1 MEFIDGIPVYM
12 VDGLDS
18 EVTAI
23 SLVSEPAIME
33 SFVTFNKDKKN
44 KMEMFMNNEK
54 MQVMGPVLIPDQK
67 IYRNN
72 DGFEYYIVFS
82 QNAIEQL
89 SRKFLTE
96 LRNNQWSIQHEE
108 ETSSVSIVES
118 WIKTGSE
125 DKSNMFGFNM
135 PVGTWMV
142 TAQINDI
149 DLWQKIKRGDMTG
162 FSIEAWLNLD
172 EITNNFNKQDKQEM
186 DKDEKMNKFM
196 EAFKS
201 FLNEFLEKDEP
212 EVAPEVTEE
221 EKVEEEL
228 EEENN
233 EEPQTEEVEI
243 PEPAEDNEVVVEE
256 APESIEPEPEPEQ
269 ENLSSVIAELEAKL
283 KELED
288 ENSSLQNKV
297 ENLSKQPSAEP
308 LNVNAKPQNSREFLK
323 QIANK
328 F

>member
-33 SFVTFNKDKKN
+33 SFVTFNKDKK
-44 KMEMFMNNEK
+44 MEMFMNNDK

-72 DGFEYYIVFS
+72 DGYEYYIVFS

-172 EITNNFNKQDKQEM
+172 EITNNFNKQSNMNKE
-186 DKDEKMNKFM
+186 EKMAKFV
-196 EAFKS
+196 ETLKQFIS
-201 FLNEFLEKDEP
+201 EFLESDEP
-212 EVAPEVTEE
+212 ATNEVEPKEE
-221 EKVEEEL
+221 EVVEEETSEPENK
-228 EEENN
+228 EEENV
-233 EEPQTEEVEI
+233 EVEI
-243 PEPAEDNEVVVEE
+243 PEPAEDNELVVEE
-256 APESIEPEPEPEQ
+256 APESIEPEPEQEQ

-288 ENSSLQNKV
+288 ENSSLQDKV

-308 LNVNAKPQNSREFLK
+308 VNVNAKKTDSREFLK

>member
-33 SFVTFNKDKKN
+33 SFVTFNKDKK
-44 KMEMFMNNEK
+44 MEMFMNNEK

-72 DGFEYYIVFS
+72 DGYEYYIVFS

-172 EITNNFNKQDKQEM
+172 EITNNFNKQYKMEGKEQKMAKFVETLKQ
-186 DKDEKMNKFM
+186 FI
-196 EAFKS
+196 S
-201 FLNEFLEKDEP
+201 EFLESEEP
-212 EVAPEVTEE
+212 ATNEVEPKEE
-221 EKVEEEL
+221 EVVEEETSEPENK
-228 EEENN
+228 EEENV
-233 EEPQTEEVEI
+233 EVEI
-243 PEPAEDNEVVVEE
+243 PEPAEDNEVVVKE

-288 ENSSLQNKV
+288 ENSSLQDKV

-308 LNVNAKPQNSREFLK
+308 VNVNAKKTDSSREFLK

>member
-1 MEFIDGIPVYM
+1 MEFIEGIPVYM

-118 WIKTGSE
+118 WIKSGSD

-172 EITNNFNKQDKQEM
+172 EITNNFNKQSKM
-186 DKDEKMNKFM
+186 NKDEKMTKFM
-196 EAFKS
+196 DAFKA
-201 FLNEFLEKDEP
+201 FLSEFLEKDEP
-212 EVAPEVTEE
+212 EAEPTEVKEE
-221 EKVEEEL
+221 EEVAEEETSEPENK
-228 EEENN
+228 EEENV
-233 EEPQTEEVEI
+233 EVEI

-256 APESIEPEPEPEQ
+256 APESIEPEPEQEQ

-288 ENSSLQNKV
+288 ENSSLQDKV

-308 LNVNAKPQNSREFLK
+308 VNVNAKKTDSREFLRE
-323 QIANK
+323 IANK

>member
-33 SFVTFNKDKKN
+33 SFVTFNKDKK
-44 KMEMFMNNEK
+44 MEMFMNNEK

-72 DGFEYYIVFS
+72 DGYEYYIVFS

-172 EITNNFNKQDKQEM
+172 EITNNFNKQYKMEGKEQKMAKFVETLKQ
-186 DKDEKMNKFM
+186 FI
-196 EAFKS
+196 S
-201 FLNEFLEKDEP
+201 EFLESEEP
-212 EVAPEVTEE
+212 ATNEVEPKEE
-221 EKVEEEL
+221 EVVEEETSEPETK
-228 EEENN
+228 EEENV
-233 EEPQTEEVEI
+233 EVEI
-243 PEPAEDNEVVVEE
+243 PEPAEDNEVVVKE

>member
-1 MEFIDGIPVYM
+1 MEKENKKLKTYQ
-12 VDGLDS
+12 VDGLNS
-18 EVTAI
+18 EVDAI
-23 SLVSEPAIME
+23 SIVEFPAIE
-33 SFVTFNKDKKN
+33 SDFVYLSKERQKETLSV
-44 KMEMFMNNEK
+44 NEEK
-54 MQVMGPVLIPDQK
+54 RMLYGAVLIPDFP

-72 DGFEYYIVFS
+72 GYEEFNIIFS
-82 QNAIEQL
+82 ATAIEQL
-89 SRKFLTE
+89 SKRFMTE
-96 LRNNQWSIQHEE
+96 SRNRNWTTDHSEMTDALSVV
-108 ETSSVSIVES
+108 ET
-118 WIKTGSE
+118 WIKAGE
-125 DKSNMFGFNM
+125 RDKSVMLGFDL
-135 PVGTWMV
+135 PKGTWFV
-142 TAQINDI
+142 GVSVNDNTLWEQIKAG
-149 DLWQKIKRGDMTG
+149 QYKG
-162 FSIEAWLNLD
+162 FSIESFLD
-172 EITNNFNKQDKQEM
+172 LKELENNFNKQDKQEM

-243 PEPAEDNEVVVEE
+243 PEPAEDNEVVVKE
-256 APESIEPEPEPEQ
+256 APESIEPEPEQEH

-288 ENSSLQNKV
+288 ENSSLQDKV

-308 LNVNAKPQNSREFLK
+308 VNVNAKKTDSREFLRE
-323 QIANK
+323 IANK